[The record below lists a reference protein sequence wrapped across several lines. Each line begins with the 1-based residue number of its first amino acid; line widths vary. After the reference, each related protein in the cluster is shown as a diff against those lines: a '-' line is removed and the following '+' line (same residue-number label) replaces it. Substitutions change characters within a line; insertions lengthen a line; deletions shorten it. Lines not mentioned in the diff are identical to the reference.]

1 VNTTLLVGFD
11 SAWAAHNSGA
21 LAGALR
27 SDDAT
32 FHELGLP
39 IVADFADAEWVVKD
53 WQAE

>member
-1 VNTTLLVGFD
+1 MNTTLLVGFD

-21 LAGALR
+21 LVDALR